1 MTEAE
6 LLARSPED
14 YMNAQQL
21 AFFRGMLLD
30 MKNAILERGEETM
43 QSLRES
49 ELLPDPAD
57 QATLEEEHVLELR
70 TRDRERKLLKK
81 INEALE
87 RLDSGN
93 YGYCEE
99 TGEPI
104 GLPRLLARPAATL
117 SLEAQAYR
125 EIQQR
130 QFAG

>member
-6 LLARSPED
+6 LLAMSPED

-57 QATLEEEHVLELR
+57 QATLEEEHVLEMR

>member
-6 LLARSPED
+6 LLAMSPED

>member
-6 LLARSPED
+6 LLAMPPDD

-21 AFFRGMLLD
+21 AFFHQRLLD
-30 MKNAILERGEETM
+30 MRQEILNRGEETM

-104 GLPRLLARPAATL
+104 GLLRLLARPTATL

>member
-6 LLARSPED
+6 LLAMSPED

-57 QATLEEEHVLELR
+57 QAPLEEEHVLELR

-130 QFAG
+130 QFVG